1 MLLIGA
7 LAATLIG
14 CSRQPPPQA
23 AMPGKATLASQ
34 SKKPAP
40 DHARYAARL
49 TGKAAKSTRVA
60 AKNGA
65 SRISLPPRLSHVQ
78 AAGRAAAATSDAT
91 RASIAEAH
99 PTIGVANTR
108 PIQEQVAAATQV
120 AERMTAA
127 TAVASPDIKASNLDK
142 SNHSETATRG
152 NAAKT
157 ASPPANNT
165 DALVVLILARPD
177 IKSVSELTG
186 KTIAIDDRYSASN
199 SSVRTALVAAGALEV
214 QLSEGQSTAI
224 NRVVNGEV
232 PAAVLALVSADAA
245 ESFPKIA
252 AFRIFYIPLSP
263 RSRPTGNLQEKREQ
277 RLG

>member
-23 AMPGKATLASQ
+23 AMPGKATLAWQ

-60 AKNGA
+60 GAEAA
-65 SRISLPPRLSHVQ
+65 SRIPLPLRSSHVQ
-78 AAGRAAAATSDAT
+78 AAGSAAAAASDAT
-91 RASIAEAH
+91 RANIAGPH

-127 TAVASPDIKASNLDK
+127 TAVASQDIKASNLDK
-142 SNHSETATRG
+142 SNHAETATRG

-199 SSVRTALVAAGALEV
+199 SSVRTALVAAGAPEV
-214 QLSEGQSTAI
+214 QLSEGQTTAI

-232 PAAVLALVSADAA
+232 PQSWLWSLRTRRRAFLKSQGLGFFISRSHLVPAQP
-245 ESFPKIA
+245 EI
-252 AFRIFYIPLSP
+252 
-263 RSRPTGNLQEKREQ
+263 SRRNACND
-277 RLG
+277 

>member
-1 MLLIGA
+1 MLLLGA

-14 CSRQPPPQA
+14 CSRQPPPQN
-23 AMPGKATLASQ
+23 MPGKPTLAWQ
-34 SKKPAP
+34 REQPAP
-40 DHARYAARL
+40 NHARHAARL
-49 TGKAAKSTRVA
+49 ARKTAKSSMVA
-60 AKNGA
+60 GAEAA
-65 SRISLPPRLSHVQ
+65 SRIPLPLRSSHVQ
-78 AAGRAAAATSDAT
+78 AAGSAAAASDAT

-142 SNHSETATRG
+142 SNNPETATHG
-152 NAAKT
+152 NGAKT

-165 DALVVLILARPD
+165 DALVALIMARPD

-199 SSVRTALVAAGALEV
+199 GSVRTALVAAGAPEV

-252 AFRIFYIPLSP
+252 GFRIFYIPLSP
-263 RSRPTGNLQEKREQ
+263 PSRPTGNLQEKREQ